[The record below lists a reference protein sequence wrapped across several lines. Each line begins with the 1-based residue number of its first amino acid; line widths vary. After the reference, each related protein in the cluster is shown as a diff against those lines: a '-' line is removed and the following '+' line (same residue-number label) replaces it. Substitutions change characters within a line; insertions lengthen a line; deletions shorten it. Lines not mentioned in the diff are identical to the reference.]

1 MKFTDYPISLE
12 IKQNLEDLK
21 MIKPTD
27 IQYKTIS
34 PIMRGEDVLAIAQTG
49 TGKTAAFAIPILDGI
64 HKSKSSR
71 RSEGIKCL
79 VMVPTRELALQ
90 ITEAFRGIGRNL
102 KVKVGC
108 VFGGV
113 GQDDQIVT
121 LEKGIDVLVTTP
133 GRMFDFIHQGH
144 IRLNRVETLVL
155 DEADHMLDLGFVK
168 DIEDV
173 TKFLPKD
180 RQTLFF
186 SATIDK
192 KIKKMA
198 YNIIKGNAIHI
209 QISPKD
215 PVSKNVE
222 HSVAHIKMD
231 DKRFFLERL
240 VREHEAAK
248 ILVFVRTQV
257 RAERVCAAMERVGI
271 VSETIHG
278 GKEQNE
284 RSAVL
289 DAFKMGKLRLL
300 IATDVSARGID
311 IPGVDIVVN
320 YDIPEQPENYVHR
333 IGRTGRGTEKGVALS
348 FCAPAEIELLEA
360 IENYITKPIHVAEI
374 TKTDYQETL
383 IFKQEEE
390 GDWLAVMAEINRLD
404 DMYAEK
410 KGKKKKKK

>member
-1 MKFTDYPISLE
+1 MKFNDYSISFE
-12 IKQNLEDLK
+12 IKQNLENLK
-21 MIKPTD
+21 MVKPTD

-49 TGKTAAFAIPILDGI
+49 TGKTAAFAIPILDGLQ
-64 HKSKSSR
+64 KSKKSR

-90 ITEAFRGIGRNL
+90 ITDAFREIGRNL
-102 KVKVGC
+102 KVKIGC

-113 GQDDQIVT
+113 EQDDQILT
-121 LEKGIDVLVTTP
+121 LEKGIDILVTTP
-133 GRMFDFIHQGH
+133 GRMFDFLHQGH

-173 TKFLPKD
+173 IKFLPKN

-198 YNIIKGNAIHI
+198 YSIIKGNAIHI

-240 VREHEAAK
+240 IREQEAAK
-248 ILVFVRTQV
+248 VLVFVRTQV
-257 RAERVCAAMERVGI
+257 RAERVSAAMERVMI
-271 VSETIHG
+271 DSETIHG
-278 GKEQNE
+278 GKAQNE
-284 RSAVL
+284 RTKVL
-289 DAFKMGKLRLL
+289 EDFKSGQLRLL

-311 IPGVDIVVN
+311 IPNVDIVVN

-333 IGRTGRGTEKGVALS
+333 VGRTGRGTEKGVALS
-348 FCAPAEIELLEA
+348 FCAPQEIELLEA
-360 IENYITKPIHVAEI
+360 IEAYTTNPISVAEI
-374 TKTDYQETL
+374 TKTDYKETL
-383 IFKQEEE
+383 NFKQEVE
-390 GDWLAVMAEINRLD
+390 GDWRSVMAEINRLD
-404 DMYAEK
+404 ELYDDK

>member
-90 ITEAFRGIGRNL
+90 ITEAFRDIGRNL

-209 QISPKD
+209 QISPKN

-240 VREHEAAK
+240 VREQEAAK

-271 VSETIHG
+271 DSETIHG

-333 IGRTGRGTEKGVALS
+333 IGRTGRGTDKGVALS

-360 IENYITKPIHVAEI
+360 SENYITKPIHVAEI

-390 GDWLAVMAEINRLD
+390 GDWRAVMAEINRLD
-404 DMYAEK
+404 DLYAEK